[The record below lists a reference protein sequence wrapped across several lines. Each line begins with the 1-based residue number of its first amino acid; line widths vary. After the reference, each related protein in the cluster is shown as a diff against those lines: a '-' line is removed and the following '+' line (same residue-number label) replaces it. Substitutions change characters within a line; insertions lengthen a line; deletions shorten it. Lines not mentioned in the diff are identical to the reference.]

1 MREQRRNNFYA
12 KTWRKNKLELGAFR
26 GGQIEAELLLCAAC
40 EGKGPLSQSKFAQ
53 LMRQD

>member
-1 MREQRRNNFYA
+1 MRGQKRNNFYA
-12 KTWRKNKLELGAFR
+12 KTWRKNKLVLGAFG